1 MKKMK
6 ARCNY
11 VIQIYMS
18 SSTYTIVMFLCYHLL
33 ILYARRYINP
43 VGLRIWSGDFLRSKL
58 FLL

>member
-33 ILYARRYINP
+33 IAYYMPGVILIQ
-43 VGLRIWSGDFLRSKL
+43 
-58 FLL
+58 